1 MKNTVTVI
9 GNLGK
14 GYKFTENAPSLFG
27 GTTAKITYSVA
38 ERNGEDTTW
47 YQVSALGAKAT
58 AAKALF
64 DAHPG
69 CRVEISGDFNPGEGE
84 IDLSGSSVGIL
95 DQLRKNPIGIGIET
109 ISSWSLFVRNIAS
122 ESPPWLCR
130 NLAPCFYPI
139 ISVLNRVDRGSTIIR

>member
-84 IDLSGSSVGIL
+84 I
-95 DQLRKNPIGIGIET
+95 RKAADGREFVQNDWINNASIRFVAD
-109 ISSWSLFVRNIAS
+109 SLKFKAQA
-122 ESPPWLCR
+122 EA
-130 NLAPCFYPI
+130 APVAEAKPA
-139 ISVLNRVDRGSTIIR
+139 RKARAKKTA